1 MVPEYI
7 DTHAHLNDSRFSQDQ
22 SDVIGRAVHAGV
34 STIINVGFDLESSR
48 TAVELSQKY
57 TSVYAAVGVHPHD
70 AGQAGPGW
78 VDKIRS
84 MAAEKKVVAIGEIGL
99 DYYYNYSSALAQK
112 TVFREQIRL
121 AKELGLPVIVHD
133 RDAHE
138 DVLTILRDEQAWDV
152 GGVFHCFSGNISFAR
167 KCLDLGFYVSLAGP
181 VTFKNAG
188 DLKTVATE
196 IPAERLLIETDS
208 PYLAPVP
215 YRGKRN
221 EPAYVVA
228 VADQV
233 SKLRGE
239 NIRDFAAK
247 TSENA
252 RTLFSLK

>member
-1 MVPEYI
+1 MVPELI
-7 DTHAHLNDSRFSQDQ
+7 DTHAHLNDSRFSQDL
-22 SDVIGRAVHAGV
+22 SDVIGRASHAGV

-48 TAVELSQKY
+48 AAVDLAQKY
-57 TSVYAAVGVHPHD
+57 TSVFAAVGVHPHD
-70 AGQAGPGW
+70 AGQVGPGW
-78 VDKIRS
+78 LDKIRS

-99 DYYYNYSSALAQK
+99 DYYYNHSSAQAQEFA
-112 TVFREQIRL
+112 FREQIRL

-138 DVLTILRDEQAWDV
+138 EVLTILRDEQAWEA
-152 GGVFHCFSGNISFAR
+152 GGVFHCFSGDISFAS
-167 KCLDLGFYVSLAGP
+167 KCLDLGFYISLAGP

-188 DLKTVATE
+188 DLRVVATE
-196 IPAERLLIETDS
+196 IPPGRLLIETDS

-221 EPAYVVA
+221 EPAHVAA

-233 SKLRGE
+233 AKLRGE
-239 NIRDFAAK
+239 NLRDFAKK

-252 RTLFSLK
+252 RKLFLLE